1 MSKTS
6 YVFVDTSFF
15 KAILDI
21 RDEFHTSAGKI
32 LKRLQEEEE
41 TLLITSNYM
50 LDESFTLLRKRCG
63 LESCIQLRDDLIRS
77 SKAIKLV
84 RVTVADEAGAW
95 EWFLKDWSDL
105 SFTDCVSFTMMK
117 RLELTRVAT
126 FDQDFTRA
134 GFEIEKA

>member
-1 MSKTS
+1 MNKTS

-15 KAILDI
+15 KATLDI
-21 RDEFHTSAGKI
+21 KDEFHLDARKI
-32 LKRLQEEEE
+32 FKRLQEEEE

-63 LESCIQLRDDLIRS
+63 LESCIQLRDDLIKS

-84 RVTVADEAGAW
+84 RITVADEAGAW
-95 EWFLKDWSDL
+95 EWFLLGWSDL

-117 RLELTRVAT
+117 RLKISRVAT
-126 FDQDFTRA
+126 FDQDFTKA